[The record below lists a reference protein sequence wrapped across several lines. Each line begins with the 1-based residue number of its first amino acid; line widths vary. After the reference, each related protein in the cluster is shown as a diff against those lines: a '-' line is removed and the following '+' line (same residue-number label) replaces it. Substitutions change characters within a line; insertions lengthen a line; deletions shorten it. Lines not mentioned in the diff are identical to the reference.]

1 MLNKRETGHANP
13 IEPGKNPSLEYM
25 MGPPKLLSMLAYIR
39 IYLGTE
45 R

>member
-1 MLNKRETGHANP
+1 
-13 IEPGKNPSLEYM
+13 

-45 R
+45 RWLGIDVRAIIQEL